1 METANRSEPD
11 WSTALTSHD
20 IATNPLLE
28 TWDTPFGM
36 PPFDRIR
43 TAHFAPALKAAL
55 AAHDAEIAAIA
66 GNPEPP
72 TFANTIAALELSG
85 RALRQAAAVFY
96 NLAGA
101 DTNDELKA
109 VEREL
114 APLMARHRTA
124 MFLNEDLF
132 RRIDRLAADAGS
144 LDLDAEARRVLER
157 YHLAFTRNGAA
168 LPEASKARL
177 RKIAERLA
185 SLGTQF
191 AQNVLADEKSWE
203 MVLDEA
209 DLAGLPDEL
218 RSAAAQA
225 AGERGHPGR
234 YVITLSRS
242 SIEPFLQYSARR
254 DLREQAFRAWTGRGE
269 SGGETDNRAII
280 AEMVALRA
288 ERAKLLGYNSFA
300 HFRLADSM
308 AGTPEAALD
317 LLRTVWTPARA
328 RAEAEQARLQAL
340 ATAEGGN
347 FEIAA
352 WDWRYYAEKLRAAEF
367 DLDEGRL
374 KPYLQLDKVIEA
386 AFHTANRLFGLS
398 FTERPDLPRYHPD
411 VRVWDVRDADGGH
424 VGLFLGDY
432 FARPSKRSGAWMSGF
447 RGQEKLAGDIRP
459 IIVNVMNFAKAGDGQ
474 PTLLSF
480 DDART
485 LFHEFGHALH
495 GLMSDVTYPLLA
507 GTNVSRDFV
516 EFPSQLYE
524 HWLERPEILE
534 RFAVHYRSGEPMPAQ
549 MLERLKAARTFNQGF
564 ATVEY
569 VASALVDMEL
579 HLLGEVSGLDIGR
592 FETESL
598 ARIGMP
604 KAIVMRHRPP
614 HFAHIF
620 SGDGYAAGYYSYMWS
635 EVLDADG
642 FRAFEEAGD
651 VFDPATARRL
661 RDHVYAAG
669 FRKEPAEAYRA
680 FRGRA
685 PSPQALLE
693 KRGLA

>member
-1 METANRSEPD
+1 M
-11 WSTALTSHD
+11 TSHD
-20 IATNPLLE
+20 IASNPLLQ

-36 PPFDRIR
+36 PPFDRIE
-43 TAHFAPALKAAL
+43 TAYFAPALKAAL
-55 AAHDAEIAAIA
+55 AAHEAEIEAIA
-66 GNPEPP
+66 GNADQPS
-72 TFANTIAALELSG
+72 FANTIAALELSG
-85 RALRQAAAVFY
+85 HALRQAASVFY

-101 DTNDELKA
+101 DTNEEIQA

-132 RRIDRLAADAGS
+132 RRIDTLAGQAETLG
-144 LDLDAEARRVLER
+144 LDPEARRVLER
-157 YHLAFTRNGAA
+157 YHLAFTRNGAG
-168 LPEASKARL
+168 LPEAKKARL
-177 RKIAERLA
+177 REIAERLA
-185 SLGTQF
+185 SLGTTF
-191 AQNVLADEKSWE
+191 SQNVLADEKAWE
-203 MVLDEA
+203 LVLDEA
-209 DLAGLPDEL
+209 DLSGLPDEL
-218 RSAAAQA
+218 RAAAARA
-225 AGERGHPGR
+225 ADDRGHPGR
-234 YVITLSRS
+234 YAITLSRS

-254 DLREQAFRAWTGRGE
+254 DLREQAFRAWAARGE
-269 SGGETDNRAII
+269 GGGATDNRAII

-288 ERAKLLGYNSFA
+288 ERAKLLGYDSFA
-300 HFRLADSM
+300 HFKLADSM
-308 AGTPEAALD
+308 AKSPEAALD
-317 LLRTVWTPARA
+317 LLRSVWTPARA

-347 FEIAA
+347 FEIEA
-352 WDWRYYAEKLRAAEF
+352 WDWRYYAEKVRSAEF

-398 FTERPDLPRYHPD
+398 FTERTDLPRYHPD
-411 VRVWDVRDADGGH
+411 VRIWEVSDAAGRH

-459 IIVNVMNFAKAGDGQ
+459 IIVNVMNFAKASAGQ

-485 LFHEFGHALH
+485 LFHEFGHGLH

-507 GTNVSRDFV
+507 GTGVSRDFV

-534 RFAVHYRSGEPMPAQ
+534 RFAVHYRTGEPMPAE
-549 MLERLKAARTFNQGF
+549 MLERLIAARNFNQGF

-569 VASALVDMEL
+569 VSAALVDMDF
-579 HLLGEVSGLDIGR
+579 HLLDSADDLDVTR
-592 FETESL
+592 FERESL
-598 ARIGMP
+598 ERIGMP

-651 VFDPATARRL
+651 VFDPETARRL
-661 RDHVYAAG
+661 RDHIYAAG
-669 FRKEPAEAYRA
+669 FRDDPEDAYRA
-680 FRGRA
+680 FRGRP
-685 PSPQALLE
+685 PSPEALLE

>member
-1 METANRSEPD
+1 M
-11 WSTALTSHD
+11 TSQD

-36 PPFDRIR
+36 PPFDRIE

-55 AAHDAEIAAIA
+55 ATHEAEIAAIA
-66 GNPEPP
+66 GNPDQPS
-72 TFANTIAALELSG
+72 FANTIAALELSG
-85 RALRQAAAVFY
+85 HALRQAAGVFY

-101 DTNDELKA
+101 DTNDEIQA

-132 RRIDRLAADAGS
+132 RRIDILAGQADTLG
-144 LDLDAEARRVLER
+144 LDAEARRVLER
-157 YHLAFTRNGAA
+157 YHLAFTRNGAG
-168 LPEASKARL
+168 LPEAKKARL
-177 RKIAERLA
+177 REIAERLA
-185 SLGTQF
+185 SLGTTF
-191 AQNVLADEKSWE
+191 SQNVLADEKAWE
-203 MVLDEA
+203 LVLDEA

-218 RSAAAQA
+218 RAAAAQA
-225 AGERGHPGR
+225 AADRGHPGR
-234 YVITLSRS
+234 YAITLSRS
-242 SIEPFLQYSARR
+242 SVEPFLQYSTRR
-254 DLREQAFRAWTGRGE
+254 DLREQAFRAWTARGE
-269 SGGETDNRAII
+269 GGGATDNRAII

-288 ERAKLLGYNSFA
+288 ERARLLGYDSFA
-300 HFRLADSM
+300 HFKLADSM
-308 AGTPEAALD
+308 AKTPEAALD
-317 LLRTVWTPARA
+317 LLRSVWTPARA

-347 FEIAA
+347 FEIEA
-352 WDWRYYAEKLRAAEF
+352 WDWRYYAEKVRSAEF

-398 FTERPDLPRYHPD
+398 FTERTDLPRYHPD
-411 VRVWDVRDADGGH
+411 VRIWEVSDAAGRH

-459 IIVNVMNFAKAGDGQ
+459 IIVNVMNFAKASAGQ

-485 LFHEFGHALH
+485 LFHEFGHGLH
-495 GLMSDVTYPLLA
+495 GLMSDVTYPMLA
-507 GTNVSRDFV
+507 GTSVSRDFV

-534 RFAVHYRSGEPMPAQ
+534 RFAVHYRTGNPMPAE
-549 MLERLKAARTFNQGF
+549 MLERLKAARNFNQGF

-569 VASALVDMEL
+569 VSSALVDMDF
-579 HLLGEVSGLDIGR
+579 HLLDGAGDLDVTR
-592 FETESL
+592 FERDSL
-598 ARIGMP
+598 ERIGMP

-651 VFDPATARRL
+651 VFDPETARRL
-661 RDHVYAAG
+661 RDNVYSAG
-669 FRKEPAEAYRA
+669 FRADPDDAYRA
-680 FRGRA
+680 FRGRP
-685 PSPQALLE
+685 PSPEALLE